1 MPRLLALMAAYL
13 DQFQDVNVDALTPRL
28 LHQVYGV
35 TEKELVA
42 GAFGLIASFQH

>member
-1 MPRLLALMAAYL
+1 MPRLLALAAYR